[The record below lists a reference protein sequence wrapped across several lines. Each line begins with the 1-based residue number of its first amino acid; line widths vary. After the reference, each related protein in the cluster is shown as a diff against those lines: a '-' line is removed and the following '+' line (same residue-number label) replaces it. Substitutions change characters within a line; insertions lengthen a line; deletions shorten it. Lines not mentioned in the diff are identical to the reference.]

1 MKHTIFNPAEYLEH
15 NGNNKPDN
23 KRTTNG
29 NNATHDNVRN
39 ATHGNVNYAT
49 NVNGSNATN
58 VNGSTATQDNVR
70 TATPDDT
77 LARVA
82 EVADRVAASGRD
94 ITQGYDNWLRLAFA
108 LSDGLGEAGRQI
120 FDRLSQM
127 NADYDTRECNRLYD
141 NCMKGNKG
149 GITIAT
155 FFQMARDLANVDLK
169 EMARERG
176 KREKNSLQ
184 NCPTCP
190 TCPNVPLSHIT
201 KNKCNKKDN
210 ILIYNNLD
218 KNTISRWDNGTMGQ
232 VGQTCKNFSN
242 GYTFSDKLDTEDL
255 PPILKRIMQLHD
267 DVVSRD
273 KMIIG
278 TLNIVSGLIGAASGT
293 PDMPSGVYGLYDG
306 RKVYAPLY
314 NILFANAGSSK
325 GDLNFC
331 RQLAKPLKDEMRREY
346 EGKKMEYER
355 LMAAYEAKRKQ
366 KDKGDRGEPPVEPL
380 FRTPFVPG
388 NSSSSA
394 VYRAIDANGGW
405 GLMFETE
412 ADTVSAMISSDYG
425 NYSDLMRKAF
435 HHETISMNRVSEKL
449 HIDVDSPRLSVM
461 LTCTPGQLQ
470 PLFPNWEN
478 GLGSRFFFYQFPEE
492 EPHFNNVFARN
503 TRPLDEEYHKMG
515 ESLLKLYH
523 ALEERK
529 GRPVQFV
536 MSSNQQE
543 SFLASFQEMLKDQY
557 EMLGSEY
564 KAFVYRL
571 ALGGFRYAM
580 VLSTLRRLATMT
592 DLGGIFQPEESA
604 MVCDDRDFATAMT
617 IVETLANHT
626 ARVYTRLAKE
636 TENPFADKGIKL
648 TPEEIKIYQ
657 RLPDAEFK
665 ASDYIAIA
673 KEQNVSRTSAYRL
686 INLFCNAYGI
696 ITPTRRGHYRKTAAG
711 NDDASKSS
719 GTEPQSSGTENASN

>member
-23 KRTTNG
+23 KRTANG
-29 NNATHDNVRN
+29 SNATHDNAHN
-39 ATHGNVNYAT
+39 ATHCDNH
-49 NVNGSNATN
+49 NATHYDN
-58 VNGSTATQDNVR
+58 HNATPHD
-70 TATPDDT
+70 THYATPDDT

-176 KREKNSLQ
+176 KKEERSLQ
-184 NCPTCP
+184 KSLKCLKCLTVSP
-190 TCPNVPLSHIT
+190 SH
-201 KNKCNKKDN
+201 KMNNNCNKKDN
-210 ILIYNNLD
+210 ILIYNNLEKTAYTTGD
-218 KNTISRWDNGTMGQ
+218 SETVRHLRHF
-232 VGQTCKNFSN
+232 CKDFSN

-366 KDKGDRGEPPVEPL
+366 KDKGDRGEPPVEPV

-492 EPHFNNVFARN
+492 EPRFNNVFACN
-503 TRPLDEEYHKMG
+503 TRPLDEEYLKMG
-515 ESLLKLYH
+515 ECLLKLYH

-648 TPEEIKIYQ
+648 TPEEIKIYNK
-657 RLPDAEFK
+657 LPDDKEFK

-673 KEQNVSRTSAYRL
+673 QEQNISRASAYRL

-696 ITPTRRGHYRKTAAG
+696 ITPTRYGHYRKAAAG
-711 NDDASKSS
+711 NDDASQNGGTEAQTS
-719 GTEPQSSGTENASN
+719 GTEPQSGGTENESN

>member
-23 KRTTNG
+23 KSTANG
-29 NNATHDNVRN
+29 SNATHDNALN
-39 ATHGNVNYAT
+39 ATHGDNH
-49 NVNGSNATN
+49 NATPHD
-58 VNGSTATQDNVR
+58 THY
-70 TATPDDT
+70 ATPDDT

-176 KREKNSLQ
+176 KKEERSLQ
-184 NCPTCP
+184 KSLKCLKCLTVSP
-190 TCPNVPLSHIT
+190 SH
-201 KNKCNKKDN
+201 KMNNNCNKKDN
-210 ILIYNNLD
+210 ILIYNNLEKTAYTTGD
-218 KNTISRWDNGTMGQ
+218 SETVRHLRHF
-232 VGQTCKNFSN
+232 CKDFSN

-366 KDKGDRGEPPVEPL
+366 KDKGDRGEPPVEPV

-478 GLGSRFFFYQFPEE
+478 GLGSRFFYQFPEE
-492 EPHFNNVFARN
+492 EPRFNNVFARN
-503 TRPLDEEYHKMG
+503 TRPFDEEYLKMG

-523 ALEERK
+523 ALDERK

-543 SFLASFQEMLKDQY
+543 SFLTSFQEMLKDQY

-648 TPEEIKIYQ
+648 TPEEIKIYNK
-657 RLPDAEFK
+657 LPDDKEFK

-673 KEQNVSRTSAYRL
+673 QEQNISRASAYRL

-696 ITPTRRGHYRKTAAG
+696 ITPTRYGHYRKAAAD
-711 NDDASKSS
+711 NNDASKSGETEAQS
-719 GTEPQSSGTENASN
+719 GGTENESN

>member
-23 KRTTNG
+23 KRTANG
-29 NNATHDNVRN
+29 SNSTHDNAHNTTHCDNLNATHCDNHN
-39 ATHGNVNYAT
+39 ATPHDTHY
-49 NVNGSNATN
+49 
-58 VNGSTATQDNVR
+58 
-70 TATPDDT
+70 ATPDDT

-155 FFQMARDLANVDLK
+155 FFQMARDLANIDLK

-176 KREKNSLQ
+176 KKEERSLQ
-184 NCPTCP
+184 KSLKCLKCLTVSP
-190 TCPNVPLSHIT
+190 SH
-201 KNKCNKKDN
+201 KMNNNCNKKDN
-210 ILIYNNLD
+210 ILIYNNLEKTAYTTGD
-218 KNTISRWDNGTMGQ
+218 SETVRHLRHF
-232 VGQTCKNFSN
+232 CKDFSN

-366 KDKGDRGEPPVEPL
+366 KDKGDRGEPPVEPV

-492 EPHFNNVFARN
+492 EPRFNNVFARN
-503 TRPLDEEYHKMG
+503 TRPLDEEYLKMG

-543 SFLASFQEMLKDQY
+543 SFLTSFQEMLKDQY

-648 TPEEIKIYQ
+648 TPEEIKIYNK
-657 RLPDAEFK
+657 LPDDKEFK

-673 KEQNVSRTSAYRL
+673 QEQNISRASAYRL

-696 ITPTRRGHYRKTAAG
+696 ITPTRYGHYRKAAAG
-711 NDDASKSS
+711 NNDASQNGGTEAQTS
-719 GTEPQSSGTENASN
+719 GTEPQSGGTENESN

>member
-1 MKHTIFNPAEYLEH
+1 
-15 NGNNKPDN
+15 
-23 KRTTNG
+23 
-29 NNATHDNVRN
+29 
-39 ATHGNVNYAT
+39 
-49 NVNGSNATN
+49 
-58 VNGSTATQDNVR
+58 
-70 TATPDDT
+70 
-77 LARVA
+77 
-82 EVADRVAASGRD
+82 
-94 ITQGYDNWLRLAFA
+94 
-108 LSDGLGEAGRQI
+108 
-120 FDRLSQM
+120 M
-127 NADYDTRECNRLYD
+127 NADYDSRECNRLYD

-176 KREKNSLQ
+176 KREEKSLQ
-184 NCPTCP
+184 KSLNCLTCL
-190 TCPNVPLSHIT
+190 NVSLSH
-201 KNKCNKKDN
+201 KMDNKCNKKDN
-210 ILIYNNLD
+210 ILIYNNLE
-218 KNTISRWDNGTMGQ
+218 KTTNPTGDNETMRQ
-232 VGQTCKNFSN
+232 LRQMRQLCKNFSN

-366 KDKGDRGEPPVEPL
+366 KDKGDRGEPPVEPV

-478 GLGSRFFFYQFPEE
+478 GLGSRFFYQFPEE
-492 EPHFNNVFARN
+492 EPRFNNVFARN

-648 TPEEIKIYQ
+648 TPDEIKIYQ

-673 KEQNVSRTSAYRL
+673 QELNISRATAYRL

-696 ITPTRRGHYRKTAAG
+696 ITPTRRGYYRKTAAG
-711 NDDASKSS
+711 NDDASKSG
-719 GTEPQSSGTENASN
+719 GTEPQSGGTENASN